1 MKKIL
6 VSDFDGTFY
15 LNNDDINKNIEKVKK
30 FRKAG
35 NIFIIA
41 TGRSHDEFK
50 EALTK
55 HPLSYDYLI
64 INNGATILNEE
75 NKFISNCIIKNW
87 VKKSL
92 LKNLNF
98 SNITKFYGCTI
109 LNSKV
114 DINNKRLTKIHI
126 EYNTLDEA
134 KNISNYINKKYK
146 LFLKSYVIV
155 TTKSVEI
162 ISSKCNKAKSVEKI
176 AKVKKIDKK
185 NIYAIGDSYN
195 DLDMI
200 KKFNGYTMENGK
212 DELKKISLSIFP
224 SVSELINK
232 LLDEEKGNQN

>member
-15 LNNDDINKNIEKVKK
+15 LNNDDININIEKVKE

-41 TGRSHDEFK
+41 TGRSYDEFK
-50 EALTK
+50 EALAK
-55 HPLSYDYLI
+55 HLLSYDYLI
-64 INNGATILNEE
+64 INNGATILNEKH
-75 NKFISNCIIKNW
+75 NFISNCIIKNW
-87 VKKSL
+87 VKNIL
-92 LKNLNF
+92 LKDLNF
-98 SNITKFYGCTI
+98 SNITNIYGCTI

-114 DINNKRLTKIHI
+114 NVNGKRLTKIHI
-126 EYNTLDEA
+126 EYSTLEEA
-134 KNISNYINKKYK
+134 KTICNYINKKYK

-155 TTKSVEI
+155 TKNSVEI
-162 ISSKCNKAKSVEKI
+162 ISSKCNKAKSVGKI
-176 AKVKKIDKK
+176 AKAQKINRKD
-185 NIYAIGDSYN
+185 IYAIGDSYN

-212 DELKKISLSIFP
+212 DELKQISLSIFP

-232 LLDEEKGNQN
+232 LLYEEKGNQN